1 MKKLLATLAVAGL
14 AGGIGLAGTP
24 AQARCDSGEPTPAA
38 NNQPNPATGGNIYY
52 DEPGGTSGTIGTS
65 GDTGYIEA
73 SGDATGPSGHIQ
85 GSTSDGAVNGR
96 IDNGGVCVN
105 DTSAP

>member
-14 AGGIGLAGTP
+14 AGGIGLATSP
-24 AQARCDSGEPTPAA
+24 AQAACDSGPTAA
-38 NNQPNPATGGNIYY
+38 GSSQPNPATGGTIYY

-65 GDTGYIEA
+65 GTTGYIEA

-96 IDNGGVCVN
+96 IDNGGICVN